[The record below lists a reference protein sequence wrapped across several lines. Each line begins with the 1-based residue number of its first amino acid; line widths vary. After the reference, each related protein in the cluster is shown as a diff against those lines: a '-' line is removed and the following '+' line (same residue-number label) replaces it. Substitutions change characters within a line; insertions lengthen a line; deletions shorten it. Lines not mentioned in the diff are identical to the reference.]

1 MPLAYTYKF
10 LTAICEANQAKGEGL
25 DVLSFYITAICE
37 ANQAKGEGLDVLSF
51 YIKGSGNMVFAK
63 KVEVCEV
70 GPRDGFQNIKEW
82 IPTETKLEVIDAL
95 VNAGF
100 KKMQVTSFVHP
111 KAIPQLSDSK
121 EVAKYA
127 VEKYPD
133 VQFNALVPNL
143 FGAKSAYESG
153 IRELTYVISA
163 SERHNLENVKK
174 TIQESFDELAKIR
187 EEYKDCIIK
196 IDIGTVFGCP
206 FSGAVSI
213 EQVLY
218 MIEKSLELGADEIL
232 LADTLGIANPKQMY
246 DVISAVK
253 KRFSGLDF
261 GLHMH
266 DTRGM
271 ALANILVALQEG
283 VTKFDSAVGGLGGSP
298 FAPGAA
304 GNASS
309 EDLVNMLHQMGI
321 ETDVN

>member
-1 MPLAYTYKF
+1 MSQG
-10 LTAICEANQAKGEGL
+10 I
-25 DVLSFYITAICE
+25 YIL
-37 ANQAKGEGLDVLSF
+37 NF
-51 YIKGSGNMVFAK
+51 KGSENMLLPK
-63 KVEVCEV
+63 KVEIIEV

-82 IPTETKLEVIDAL
+82 IPTEVKLEVIDAL

-111 KAIPQLSDSK
+111 KAIPQLKDSM

-127 VEKYPD
+127 VEKYPQ
-133 VQFNALVPNL
+133 VKFNALIPNL
-143 FGAKSAYESG
+143 FGAKSAYEAG

-174 TIQESFDELAKIR
+174 TIQESFDELSRIR
-187 EEYKDCIIK
+187 TEFSDTLIK

-206 FSGAVSI
+206 YSGVVSV

-218 MIEKSLELGADEIL
+218 MIATSLEHGADQIL
-232 LADTLGIANPKQMY
+232 LADTVGIANPKQMY
-246 DVISAVK
+246 DVITAVK
-253 KRFSGLDF
+253 KKFPGLDF

-304 GNASS
+304 GNVSS

-321 ETDVN
+321 ETDVDLDMLLKATAIVKENIKPGLAAHLANF